1 MATERTRPFNPTSYI
16 ITGVWSP
23 YPDNLDPNYV
33 APYDVTG
40 VWKFG
45 FYNNFVKKVAT
56 ASRDIPKF
64 ALDVNPSEPAG
75 LGHNSFAIVQLKFG
89 RAVNTPGEM
98 DPVTL
103 IQVDT
108 YTQYLDLDLVVS
120 AAPDGATPW
129 KDVSLDI
136 YYTTS
141 NWDNTTD
148 PEDLQY
154 VSNAFT
160 YVFVEE
166 DWDSE
171 PAYTSE
177 EYYALTPP
185 RPNPWLQT
193 DGQLF
198 RNVIVDYIEL
208 VNTITTQWIENPNYP
223 GPGEPEYLVDEVVWD
238 GVYEPLLGQTFDAEA
253 VPTDYFYGE

>member
-16 ITGVWSP
+16 ITGVYDP
-23 YPDNLDPNYV
+23 YPDNTDPNYV
-33 APYDVTG
+33 APYSVIG

-64 ALDVNPSEPAG
+64 ALDVNPPDISG

-89 RAVNTPGEM
+89 RVVNVQGEM
-98 DPVTL
+98 DPETL

-120 AAPDGATPW
+120 AAPDGSTPW

-136 YYTTS
+136 NYTNS
-141 NWDNTTD
+141 EWDNTID
-148 PEDLQY
+148 PFNLQY
-154 VSNAFT
+154 VSNNFT

-166 DWDSE
+166 DWQSE
-171 PAYTSE
+171 PAYTKE
-177 EYYALTPP
+177 EYDALSPK
-185 RPNPWLQT
+185 PNPWLEIES
-193 DGQLF
+193 QLF
-198 RNVIVDYIEL
+198 RNVIADVIEVSNTL
-208 VNTITTQWIENPNYP
+208 TIQWTVNPDWP
-223 GPGEPEYLVDEVVWD
+223 GPPGTPHYLEGEGVYN
-238 GVYEPLLGQTFDAEA
+238 GVYEALLGQTFDAEA

>member
-16 ITGVWSP
+16 ITGLWDP

-40 VWKFG
+40 VWKFD
-45 FYNNFVKKVAT
+45 FYNNFVKKIAT

-75 LGHNSFAIVQLKFG
+75 LGHNSFAKISLGYG
-89 RAVNTPGEM
+89 RAVNDPGEM

-108 YTQYLDLDLVVS
+108 YTQYLNLYLEVS
-120 AAPDGATPW
+120 SAPDGSTPW
-129 KDVSLDI
+129 KDVSLGI
-136 YYTTS
+136 NYTTS

-148 PEDLQY
+148 PDVFEY
-154 VSNAFT
+154 VSNNFT

-166 DWDSE
+166 DWESE
-171 PAYTSE
+171 PAYTEE

-185 RPNPWLQT
+185 RPNPWLDT
-193 DGQLF
+193 DDNLF
-198 RNVIVDYIEL
+198 RTTFEDYIEL
-208 VNTITTQWIENPNYP
+208 VSTVTTQFTVNPNYP
-223 GPGEPEYLVDEVVWD
+223 GPGEPEYLSDPPVYN
-238 GVYEPLLGQTFDAEA
+238 GVYEPLLGQTFDAET
-253 VPTDYFYGE
+253 VSTDYFYGE

>member
-16 ITGVWSP
+16 ITGVYSP

-33 APYDVTG
+33 ASYDVTG
-40 VWKFG
+40 VWKFD

-75 LGHNSFAIVQLKFG
+75 LGHNSSAKLLIGYG
-89 RAVNTPGEM
+89 RAVNAPGEM
-98 DPVTL
+98 DTVTL
-103 IQVDT
+103 IKVDT
-108 YTQYLDLDLVVS
+108 YTQYLDLLLEVS

-141 NWDNTTD
+141 NLDNTTD
-148 PEDLQY
+148 PEDIEL
-154 VSNAFT
+154 VSNTFT

-166 DWDSE
+166 DWQSE

-177 EYYALTPP
+177 EYNALTPP

-198 RNVIVDYIEL
+198 RNRIVDYIEL
-208 VNTITTQWIENPNYP
+208 VFTTTTQYIVNPNYP
-223 GPGEPEYLVDEVVWD
+223 GPGEPEYLVDEIVYNGVV
-238 GVYEPLLGQTFDAEA
+238 EPLLGQTFDAEA